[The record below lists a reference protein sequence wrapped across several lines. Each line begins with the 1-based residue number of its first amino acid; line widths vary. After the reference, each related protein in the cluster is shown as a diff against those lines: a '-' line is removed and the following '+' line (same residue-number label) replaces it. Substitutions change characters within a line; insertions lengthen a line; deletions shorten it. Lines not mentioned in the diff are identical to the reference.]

1 MTTRR
6 EFIVLLSAT
15 AAVRPSNGQDRPARI
30 LYFTQSAAY
39 RHDVIPAS
47 QDLLPPTRCSR
58 CSKTRKIKATT
69 SQ

>member
-39 RHDVIPAS
+39 RHDVIPA
-47 QDLLPPTRCSR
+47 
-58 CSKTRKIKATT
+58 
-69 SQ
+69 